1 MQEFIVAVAKVSI
14 TCETVAFPVTPTVRA
29 QSPQGPF
36 HDQSSSIPSNP
47 DSESV
52 SAVPLLRSTIVLAT
66 PHVGSH
72 TAVLAPCPVTHCAV

>member
-1 MQEFIVAVAKVSI
+1 MI
-14 TCETVAFPVTPTVRA
+14 
-29 QSPQGPF
+29 SPAPF
-36 HDQSSSIPSNP
+36 HQTL

-52 SAVPLLRSTIVLAT
+52 PVVPLLRSTIVLAT